1 MALTNDSGASFLT
14 NVYSVFR
21 YNPTAVGFAALT
33 GNESSVSNG
42 TVSTSNGGSS
52 FGKSSGAS
60 TLAVGTWGVLV
71 SAVMAA
77 LAWLL

>member
-1 MALTNDSGASFLT
+1 VALTNDSGASFLT
-14 NVYSVFR
+14 NVYSAFR

-52 FGKSSGAS
+52 FGKSSGSS
-60 TLAVGTWGVLV
+60 TLAVGTSGVLV

-77 LAWLL
+77 LTSLL